1 MQIKKDKNTEIS
13 ERISKLIEA
22 LRIKPNAFAI
32 ALGYK
37 RSQTIYDI
45 INGKSAPSYDFFN
58 KLALSEY
65 SEIVD
70 MNWVLTGH
78 GRPLQKNESEKEG
91 EDSKID
97 ESIFHTK
104 TPKFLINSDDKN
116 FDKEIDKKPKLRNSL
131 SNWAEKMI
139 TEQQVPV
146 YESISL
152 QSLDSLFSN
161 TLTPNSYLS
170 LPNLPKCDGAVRMWG
185 DTMEPELRSGD
196 LLVFKKVR
204 DLRNGLFLGQIYL
217 LSIELEGEE
226 YIMVQ
231 YVEQSE
237 VQESVKLVSKN
248 ARYPAK
254 DVPIGSIKA
263 MAMIKASVRY
273 RAI

>member
-1 MQIKKDKNTEIS
+1 MVSDPNKNPNQ
-13 ERISKLIEA
+13 
-22 LRIKPNAFAI
+22 KP
-32 ALGYK
+32 
-37 RSQTIYDI
+37 
-45 INGKSAPSYDFFN
+45 
-58 KLALSEY
+58 
-65 SEIVD
+65 
-70 MNWVLTGH
+70 
-78 GRPLQKNESEKEG
+78 
-91 EDSKID
+91 
-97 ESIFHTK
+97 IF
-104 TPKFLINSDDKN
+104 
-116 FDKEIDKKPKLRNSL
+116 PKLQNSL
-131 SNWAEKMI
+131 SNTAEKMI
-139 TEQQVPV
+139 AEQQVPV
-146 YESISL
+146 YESITL

-231 YVEQSE
+231 YVEQSD